1 VPRWTARPL
10 RARGQARAG
19 TRSREHPHV
28 QMPTVTSSSVKSK
41 SRRRNGT
48 NIAGA
53 TAWPASAV
61 RWSRTGRWSSARQSA
76 AVIRG
81 RGTYARGHAPS
92 QRHAAGSLI
101 GRILT
106 GRPCVSR
113 WQNSTVATGYVGPV
127 DRQGPERVTAKGFGP
142 GRADDAKGFP
152 GAYFTSLAAGAS
164 HVAHSPCSC
173 SYTMLLL

>member
-1 VPRWTARPL
+1 MNAMLLKWCVLRSLSCGYDTDSPPQIRWIRQFDLEMQCLNRLVVLLIDNFSGHHIPYKAKNIELVYFKPNI
-10 RARGQARAG
+10 
-19 TRSREHPHV
+19 
-28 QMPTVTSSSVKSK
+28 TSH
-41 SRRRNGT
+41 
-48 NIAGA
+48 
-53 TAWPASAV
+53 
-61 RWSRTGRWSSARQSA
+61 
-76 AVIRG
+76 
-81 RGTYARGHAPS
+81 HAPS

-152 GAYFTSLAAGAS
+152 GAYCTSLAAGAS
-164 HVAHSPCSC
+164 RVTHSPCSC